1 MAHEQANY
9 FQKFNTTSSVLSRL
23 VCFLLPIHHWRDNTP
38 GFFFFF
44 LWLTISLSHIRMAF
58 NLHFSHALRLAEQSV
73 HIWIIVW
80 ILHLISLCFTSCALN
95 LGKILRPLTVNR
107 TSADFTACDVS
118 CYGDSIINI
127 FPSLTVLWFL
137 QAYVWRIDVFP
148 SGRWSTHNIE
158 ARNNSWRD
166 PCQQEDIYR
175 SLFHG

>member
-1 MAHEQANY
+1 MSRPIISRNLTPPPLCWVGSFVFCCRFTIGETTLQA
-9 FQKFNTTSSVLSRL
+9 
-23 VCFLLPIHHWRDNTP
+23 
-38 GFFFFF
+38 FFFSF